1 MMTRVPPGTRA
12 AAACDRRAEAA
23 NSPPPA
29 TRQYDYSARTRHD
42 HAPAK
47 PIRSPKSIEQ
57 LIKLLDGDP
66 EEIYKAAQD
75 VLGIDVKK
83 PLNRKIVLSRAQ
95 CIDLLTAIGRKP
107 TRESAETKAR
117 KADPP
122 PLPRADTA
130 KGAAADDGPRAK
142 AADAGGEATD
152 VPAALAGLAFPK
164 LRHRLYIHPEV
175 CDRLSAWPHLHRRLG
190 IMVQHL
196 AANGRSTVV
205 KGCRNDNKG
214 WRRSPLGGNNGM
226 QWYLWWTPAGGGAA
240 ARLDAPE
247 DAIVIR
253 DVRHHDDHRTLKPGE
268 TGDYLTVGQADEMI
282 DDIAAPPWTDD
293 QKNFI
298 DGREAVRVL
307 LGRPGSGKTTALWRA
322 VEARAGERVLY
333 LTWSPKLAEQ
343 ARRHL
348 ASFAPATTE
357 VVTRDF
363 HTFLGEMS
371 GTDVPARTLAESRA
385 LFTDAIRRAGREM
398 GPWSRRPDAL
408 HGELRGM
415 YFGQPGGAD
424 AEADDG
430 GPIVH
435 IADEEYIRLRDHH
448 AGVGEKSAKAL
459 LRIAHALLRDP
470 DKLAAI
476 YPDLAAATTALRRIR
491 GKQLP
496 EGFDRFDRIV
506 VDEVQDLTML
516 ETALVIELAR
526 EIGTR
531 RGRRPVMLLA
541 GDPGQTVRPTGF
553 EWSPL
558 ITMLKEML
566 QQPAIVH
573 LDEHL
578 RCPAAIAGIVDRA
591 ADWYVQID
599 KEARPTKQRRQ
610 TSAEHVDAQILT
622 VRTDSERE
630 AVQLLSDLH
639 DIEGVAVINPAHE
652 PPAWAPPEHRRRI
665 LDPAEAKGLE
675 YQTVCVLDVAKLL
688 VKLKPED
695 LGYGRS
701 EDLDQAQKRTAI
713 DHLRVSL
720 SRATETLVFLD
731 VSPDGE
737 ADAEMEKL
745 VTRST
750 AIPYTPRDVVEHLRH
765 SETSTEERVLTRI
778 DEARNLIDTSTA
790 LACERAGQ
798 ALHLLGDPDLP
809 NGVPDID
816 IRTAAAFTMLE
827 AIAVRTVTDP
837 GVNDRE
843 TLRPIL
849 ETAENAITE
858 VVSSRRRRR
867 GAARRGGGAGRR
879 PRGGRDRERRP
890 HGTRGAAVE
899 PRGDAGD
906 EPGHRQPA
914 PDDVREAGPMDA
926 RAGLAYRHRAARRGA
941 ADRRVREPQRALVP
955 AGAGQARPG
964 AAQPDGEGR
973 RDARARDHDERQQR
987 RQVARADGLRRGR
1000 ADPRAQPVR
1009 ASLRHHA
1016 EEPRRREPE
1025 AGTRDAARRRRSAA
1039 AEPRT
1044 GQETRGPAPRGRRP
1058 ARRGHQ
1064 GVHRR
1069 RQAEGRAP
1077 HPPQRGAVGAG
1088 REARRRRD
1096 QGRPPVARGARCLR
1110 VDPPRGA
1117 EPEAP
1122 ERRAGAAREAARH
1135 HPETAAPQ
1143 DRRTRRQVAGPAR
1156 DNGRPRPT
1164 RPAAADPLRRSRPI
1178 THDTRRAPRR
1188 GGRARGHG
1196 DPGAPYGA

>member
-858 VVSSRRRRR
+858 VVSSR
-867 GAARRGGGAGRR
+867 ARRF
-879 PRGGRDRERRP
+879 
-890 HGTRGAAVE
+890 E
-899 PRGDAGD
+899 PA
-906 EPGHRQPA
+906 
-914 PDDVREAGPMDA
+914 DDGEE
-926 RAGLAYRHRAARRGA
+926 L
-941 ADRRVREPQRALVP
+941 
-955 AGAGQARPG
+955 PG
-964 AAQPDGEGR
+964 AAGAPVVDLVAAETVSEGPMELEGPPLSPEATPAMNPVIGNQHRTTYVKLVRWMLERDSHTAIELLAAARLIDEFENPNGHWFRRALGRHAQELRNQMEKGAETPELATTMSANNVAKWLELTGYAGDAPIRARNLCGQAFDTTLKSLADVSRKQERETRLADAAALLRSLGPDKKREGRLLEADGQPDAAIKAYTDAGRPKDVLRILRNEGR
-973 RDARARDHDERQQR
+973 WE
-987 RQVARADGLRRGR
+987 
-1000 ADPRAQPVR
+1000 
-1009 ASLRHHA
+1009 
-1016 EEPRRREPE
+1016 
-1025 AGTRDAARRRRSAA
+1025 
-1039 AEPRT
+1039 
-1044 GQETRGPAPRGRRP
+1044 
-1058 ARRGHQ
+1058 
-1064 GVHRR
+1064 
-1069 RQAEGRAP
+1069 QAEKL
-1077 HPPQRGAVGAG
+1077 AVGETKADLQWLAG
-1088 REARRRRD
+1088 LDAYVSTRPEGQNRRLRNGERERLEKLLD
-1096 QGRPPVARGARCLR
+1096 TIQKRPPRK
-1110 VDPPRGA
+1110 
-1117 EPEAP
+1117 
-1122 ERRAGAAREAARH
+1122 
-1135 HPETAAPQ
+1135 T
-1143 DRRTRRQVAGPAR
+1143 AGP
-1156 DNGRPRPT
+1156 DGR
-1164 RPAAADPLRRSRPI
+1164 
-1178 THDTRRAPRR
+1178 
-1188 GGRARGHG
+1188 
-1196 DPGAPYGA
+1196 